1 MGEKLN
7 KNKLNSRTKSFA
19 VIAGLVILGIIVGY
33 VLSHI
38 SLQILINEINDLP
51 VKIDQSRITRS
62 IDYYIGAIIILSIEL
77 VLLLGVLYVY
87 YDSYKETKSRFL
99 IVLNLFIIALV
110 VKSVLSIISLH
121 TVAVDYI
128 QVIPYVSRTFFTPGF
143 GILNFVLT
151 GFEIIAISILVYLSM
166 D

>member
-1 MGEKLN
+1 MSEKLN

-19 VIAGLVILGIIVGY
+19 VIAGLIILGIIVGY

-77 VLLLGVLYVY
+77 VLLLGVLYFY

-151 GFEIIAISILVYLSM
+151 GFEIIAISMLVYLSM